1 MRFWKVFIAILLVLA
16 MTVTLVSCKP
26 TSTEPTKYTVTFDL
40 NYEGAPEGQKFTV
53 ESGERATK
61 PATDPTRPGYE
72 FKGWFTDKAC
82 LIEQTFLSSGVTQS
96 PINKITADTTF
107 YAKWEKVTEKAK
119 LVSITATYVGGDI
132 EIGAPLNTSLISVTA
147 TYSDQTTKKVTG
159 FEVSKLD
166 SSEAGDKTVTVT
178 YTEEGVTVTCDITI
192 KVVDKSD
199 PVEPT
204 GTTLYFKSESAWE
217 EVYIYTYT
225 PELNGAW
232 PGEQMTAVDGE
243 EGWYSYTFEEGV
255 EPTNVIFNNNGSSQT
270 GNLTYD
276 GTNNYYAFNP
286 VISAGQWGSDFTVS
300 APSEAK
306 MLKLYYYNTDNWSTV
321 YAYVWAGSTN
331 YTGDWP
337 GTAMTADAEHQ
348 GWFYIEVNE
357 NATNVIFNDNTG
369 NQTDDLTIVATTL
382 YYYNGEWYETFPH
395 MHTYSGDCDKTC
407 NECGEKRE
415 TTVEHTYD
423 NACDTDCNVCGE
435 IREITH
441 DYQLNSDGT
450 NHWEECSVCHDIKA
464 DSTQPHAF
472 EQKHNSTHHWNE
484 CSVCGYIDETSREE
498 HSYTDGKCECGADEP
513 AEPVVLESIKAEFT
527 TEGILFV
534 NTELTASDFAV
545 TKVMSNGEEQPVTDT
560 ENVTVTLKDGST
572 NATEGQAIY
581 VITYGGKTTE
591 VTVTFTRKLT
601 GITAVATETTVE
613 YGGELVLTVTASYD
627 GADDKEVVG
636 YTTDFVNTTVGLQTV
651 TVTYVENGITVTT
664 TIEITVNDL
673 PKTTYY
679 FYNKDGWESVY
690 AYAWMEETVAITPQV
705 GDYVLMGNL
714 LGDETQWTAEGSVK
728 LTRGEDDWGNV
739 QYSFTGL
746 RLKAGMQ
753 FKIVLLGETNH
764 TYYNSLEGGVDS
776 SLYSYSGDGN
786 IVISED
792 GIYDFYF
799 KEGSKQLYFAK
810 GTTESTPNVE
820 VKSTTL
826 TATWPGDLM
835 TAVEGQDG
843 WFEIDIDNRAQ
854 KIIFTDNAGNKTPN
868 LTLNAETPYY
878 NGGWMATMHT
888 HTYSGDCDVTCNE
901 CGATRETTAEHT
913 YDNACDTDCNV
924 CGEVRETTHNYETKH
939 DETYHWTQCSECD
952 ATTEKV
958 AHTWDEGEVTKEPTC
973 TEAGEKTFT
982 CECDATKVEEIP
994 MLAHS
999 YGEEWLSDETGHW
1012 HACQCGA
1019 TTEVEAHLPNIEQP
1033 TEEEAQVC
1041 TVCGYVIA
1049 PAISHT
1055 HTPDTEW
1062 TSDETY
1068 HWHAC
1073 NGCDEQLDKAEH
1085 LFNQEVATE
1094 EYLATSATCT
1104 AKATYYYSCEC
1115 GAKGAETFENGE
1127 TIAHQYVVDHDDAQ
1141 HWNKCSVCGYI
1152 DETSREDHLY
1162 VEGSCTCGAE
1172 EPAQQ
1177 TTTTYY
1183 FYNFA
1188 KWTEVSAYTWA
1199 DPATEGEAATEFNG
1213 AFPGQTMTEWEGH
1226 PGWYYIE
1233 VDSNA
1238 QNIIFNGMSG
1248 ETRMQ
1253 TNTLQLGEDV
1263 YHAILGWSS
1272 QPSVENIVVLDTTG
1286 GSWGEAD
1293 AVLKLYYWNDGG
1305 DGWIDFQA
1313 VAGTGTANKYFALS
1327 IADCEIAGFKLVRK
1341 ATGVTENGWNDV
1353 WNETNNLTVDAGLYV
1368 SIPSDNW
1375 NWGMQSAV

>member
-1 MRFWKVFIAILLVLA
+1 MRFLKVSLAILLVLA
-16 MTVTLVSCKP
+16 MTLTLISCTP
-26 TSTEPTKYTVTFDL
+26 TSTEPTTYTVTFDL
-40 NYEGAPEGQKFTV
+40 NYEGAPEAQKFTV

-61 PATDPTRPGYE
+61 PETDPTRPNYE
-72 FKGWFTDKAC
+72 FKGWFVDKEC

-107 YAKWEKVTEKAK
+107 YAKWEPITAKAK
-119 LVSITATYVGGDI
+119 LVSITATYVGGDV
-132 EIGAPLNTSLISVTA
+132 EIGQPLNTSLISVTA
-147 TYSDQTTKKVTG
+147 TYDDDTTKKVTG

-166 SSEAGDKTVTVT
+166 SSEAGEKTVTVT
-178 YTEEGVTVTCDITI
+178 YTEDGVTVTCNLTI
-192 KVVDKSD
+192 KVVDGGGT
-199 PVEPT
+199 VEPT
-204 GTTLYFKSESAWE
+204 GTTLYFKTESAWE

-232 PGEQMTAVDGE
+232 PGELMTPVEDH

-255 EPTNVIFNNNGSSQT
+255 EPTNVIFNNNDKAQT

-276 GTNNYYAFNP
+276 GTNNYYAYNP
-286 VISAGQWGSDFTVS
+286 VINAGQWGSDFTVT
-300 APSEAK
+300 APTEAPTV
-306 MLKLYYYNTDNWSTV
+306 KLYFYNHLNWATV
-321 YAYVWAGSTN
+321 NAYVWAGSTE
-331 YTGDWP
+331 YAGGWP
-337 GTAMTADAEHQ
+337 GTAMTADTENA
-348 GWFYIEVNE
+348 GWFFIEVNE
-357 NATNVIFNDNTG
+357 NATNVIFNDGTADGIEGINKTP
-369 NQTDDLTIVATTL
+369 DLTISNEAL
-382 YYYNGEWYETFPH
+382 YYYDGTWYETMPH
-395 MHTYSGDCDKTC
+395 IHTYSGDCDATC
-407 NECGEKRE
+407 NECGE
-415 TTVEHTYD
+415 
-423 NACDTDCNVCGE
+423 
-435 IREITH
+435 
-441 DYQLNSDGT
+441 
-450 NHWEECSVCHDIKA
+450 
-464 DSTQPHAF
+464 
-472 EQKHNSTHHWNE
+472 
-484 CSVCGYIDETSREE
+484 
-498 HSYTDGKCECGADEP
+498 
-513 AEPVVLESIKAEFT
+513 
-527 TEGILFV
+527 
-534 NTELTASDFAV
+534 
-545 TKVMSNGEEQPVTDT
+545 
-560 ENVTVTLKDGST
+560 
-572 NATEGQAIY
+572 
-581 VITYGGKTTE
+581 
-591 VTVTFTRKLT
+591 
-601 GITAVATETTVE
+601 
-613 YGGELVLTVTASYD
+613 
-627 GADDKEVVG
+627 
-636 YTTDFVNTTVGLQTV
+636 
-651 TVTYVENGITVTT
+651 
-664 TIEITVNDL
+664 
-673 PKTTYY
+673 
-679 FYNKDGWESVY
+679 
-690 AYAWMEETVAITPQV
+690 
-705 GDYVLMGNL
+705 
-714 LGDETQWTAEGSVK
+714 
-728 LTRGEDDWGNV
+728 
-739 QYSFTGL
+739 
-746 RLKAGMQ
+746 
-753 FKIVLLGETNH
+753 
-764 TYYNSLEGGVDS
+764 
-776 SLYSYSGDGN
+776 
-786 IVISED
+786 
-792 GIYDFYF
+792 
-799 KEGSKQLYFAK
+799 
-810 GTTESTPNVE
+810 
-820 VKSTTL
+820 
-826 TATWPGDLM
+826 
-835 TAVEGQDG
+835 
-843 WFEIDIDNRAQ
+843 
-854 KIIFTDNAGNKTPN
+854 
-868 LTLNAETPYY
+868 
-878 NGGWMATMHT
+878 
-888 HTYSGDCDVTCNE
+888 
-901 CGATRETTAEHT
+901 TRETTAEHT

-924 CGEVRETTHNYETKH
+924 CGEVRQITHDYVQMH
-939 DETYHWTQCSECD
+939 DETNHWTKCSE
-952 ATTEKV
+952 
-958 AHTWDEGEVTKEPTC
+958 
-973 TEAGEKTFT
+973 
-982 CECDATKVEEIP
+982 
-994 MLAHS
+994 
-999 YGEEWLSDETGHW
+999 
-1012 HACQCGA
+1012 CGA
-1019 TTEVEAHLPNIEQP
+1019 TTEVEAHVPNIEQP
-1033 TEEEAQVC
+1033 TEEESQVC

-1172 EPAQQ
+1172 DPAQQ

-1353 WNETNNLTVDAGLYV
+1353 WNETNDLTVDAGLYV

>member
-1 MRFWKVFIAILLVLA
+1 MRFLKVSLAILIVLA
-16 MTVTLVSCKP
+16 MTLTLISCTP
-26 TSTEPTKYTVTFDL
+26 TSTEPTTYTVTFDL
-40 NYEGAPEGQKFTV
+40 NYEGAPEAQKFTV
-53 ESGERATK
+53 KSGERATK
-61 PATDPTRPGYE
+61 PTDPTRTNYE
-72 FKGWFTDKAC
+72 FKGWFVDKEC

-107 YAKWEKVTEKAK
+107 YAKWEPITAKAK
-119 LVSITATYVGGDI
+119 LVSITATYVGGDV
-132 EIGAPLNTSLISVTA
+132 EIGQPLNTSLISVAA
-147 TYSDQTTKKVTG
+147 TYDDDTTKKVTG

-166 SSEAGDKTVTVT
+166 SSEAGQKTVTVT
-178 YTEEGVTVTCDITI
+178 YTEDGVTVTCDLKIQ
-192 KVVDKSD
+192 VVEEGEV
-199 PVEPT
+199 VEPT
-204 GTTLYFKSESAWE
+204 GTTLYFKTESAWD

-225 PELNGAW
+225 PELNGVW
-232 PGEQMTAVDGE
+232 PGELMTPVEDN

-255 EPTNVIFNNNGSSQT
+255 EPTNVIFNNNDTAQT

-276 GTNNYYAFNP
+276 GTNNYYAYNP
-286 VISAGQWGSDFTVS
+286 VINAGQWGSDFTVT
-300 APSEAK
+300 APTEAK
-306 MLKLYYYNTDNWSTV
+306 TVKLFYYNADNWATV
-321 YAYVWAGSTN
+321 NAYVWAGSTN
-331 YTGDWP
+331 YTGEWP
-337 GTAMTADAEHQ
+337 GTAMTADTENV
-348 GWFYIEVNE
+348 GWFFIEVNE
-357 NATNVIFNDNTG
+357 NATNVIFNDG
-369 NQTDDLTIVATTL
+369 GENQTKDLTIVATTL
-382 YYYNGEWYETFPH
+382 YYYDGTWYETMPH
-395 MHTYSGDCDKTC
+395 IHTYSGDCDATC
-407 NECGEKRE
+407 NECGETRE
-415 TTVEHTYD
+415 TTVDHTYD

-435 IREITH
+435 VRQITH
-441 DYQLNSDGT
+441 DYVQMHDET
-450 NHWEECSVCHDIKA
+450 NHWEQCSVCEDIKA
-464 DSTQPHAF
+464 DSTQAHSF
-472 EQKHNSTHHWNE
+472 ELNHNSTHHWNE

-513 AEPVVLESIKAEFT
+513 AEPVVLESIKATVT

-534 NTELTASDFAV
+534 NTELTASDFEV
-545 TKVMSNGEEQPVTDT
+545 IKVMSNSEEQPVTDT
-560 ENVTVTLKDGST
+560 ENISVALKDGST

-591 VTVTFTRKLT
+591 VTVTFTKKLT

-613 YGGELVLTVTASYD
+613 YGGNLVLTVTASYD
-627 GADDKEVVG
+627 GAESQEVTEF
-636 YTTDFVNTTVGLQTV
+636 TTDFVNTTVGLQTV
-651 TVTYVENGITVTT
+651 TVTYAENGITVTT
-664 TIEITVNDL
+664 TVEITVNDL

-690 AYAWMEETVAITPQV
+690 AYAWMEESIPVILQA
-705 GDYVLMGNL
+705 GDFVIMGDI
-714 LGDETQWTAEGSVK
+714 LGEENQWTTEGSVK
-728 LTRGEDDWGNV
+728 LFFNQTEN
-739 QYSFTGL
+739 QYSFEGL
-746 RLKAGMQ
+746 KLTAGMK
-753 FKIVLLGETNH
+753 FKIAQLGETEH
-764 TYYNSLEGGVDS
+764 TYYGAVEQWVDA
-776 SLYSYSGDGN
+776 SLYTIDDDGN
-786 IVISED
+786 IVIAQD
-792 GIYDFYF
+792 GIYNFYF
-799 KEGSKQLYFAK
+799 KNGSKELYFGK
-810 GTTESTPNVE
+810 GTNESTPNVE

-826 TATWPGDLM
+826 TAVWPGNLM
-835 TAVEGQDG
+835 TAVEGHEG
-843 WFEIDIDNRAQ
+843 WFSIEIDARVQ
-854 KIIFTDNAGNKTPN
+854 KLIFTDNAGNQTPN
-868 LTLNAETPYY
+868 LTPSADKPYY
-878 NGGWMATMHT
+878 NDGWIETMHT
-888 HTYSGDCDVTCNE
+888 HTYSGDCDATCNE
-901 CGATRETTAEHT
+901 CGETRETTAEHT

-939 DETYHWTQCSECD
+939 DETYHWTECSECG

-958 AHTWDEGEVTKEPTC
+958 AHAWDEGTVTTEPTC
-973 TEAGEKTFT
+973 TTAGVKTFT
-982 CECDATKVEEIP
+982 CECGATKTEEIP

-999 YGEEWLSDETGHW
+999 YGEEWLSNETGHW

-1019 TTEVEAHLPNIEQP
+1019 TTEVEAHVPNIEQP
-1033 TEEEAQVC
+1033 TEEESQVC

-1353 WNETNNLTVDAGLYV
+1353 WNETNDLTVDAGLYV

>member
-1 MRFWKVFIAILLVLA
+1 MRFLKVSLAILLVLA
-16 MTVTLVSCKP
+16 MTLTLISCTP
-26 TSTEPTKYTVTFDL
+26 TSTEPTTYTVTFDL
-40 NYEGAPEGQKFTV
+40 NYEGAPEAQKFTV

-61 PATDPTRPGYE
+61 PETDPTRPNYE
-72 FKGWFTDKAC
+72 FKGWFVDKEC

-107 YAKWEKVTEKAK
+107 YAKWEPITAKAK
-119 LVSITATYVGGDI
+119 LVSITATYVGGDV
-132 EIGAPLNTSLISVTA
+132 EIGQPLNTSLISVTA
-147 TYSDQTTKKVTG
+147 TYDDDTTKKVTG

-166 SSEAGDKTVTVT
+166 SSEAGEKTVTVT
-178 YTEEGVTVTCDITI
+178 YTEDGVTVTCNLTI
-192 KVVDKSD
+192 KVVDGGGT
-199 PVEPT
+199 VEPT
-204 GTTLYFKSESAWE
+204 GTTLYFKTESAWE

-225 PELNGAW
+225 PELNGVW
-232 PGEQMTAVDGE
+232 PGELMTPVEDH

-255 EPTNVIFNNNGSSQT
+255 EPTNVIFNNNDKAQT

-276 GTNNYYAFNP
+276 GTNNYYAYNP
-286 VISAGQWGSDFTVS
+286 VINAGQWGSDFTVT
-300 APSEAK
+300 APTEAPTV
-306 MLKLYYYNTDNWSTV
+306 KLYFYNHLNWATV
-321 YAYVWAGSTN
+321 NAYVWAGSTE
-331 YTGDWP
+331 YAGGWP
-337 GTAMTADAEHQ
+337 GTAMTADTENA
-348 GWFYIEVNE
+348 GWFFIEVNE
-357 NATNVIFNDNTG
+357 NATNVIFNDG
-369 NQTDDLTIVATTL
+369 GENQTEDLTIVATTL
-382 YYYNGEWYETFPH
+382 YYYDGTWYETMPH
-395 MHTYSGDCDKTC
+395 IHTYSGDCDATC
-407 NECGEKRE
+407 NECGE
-415 TTVEHTYD
+415 
-423 NACDTDCNVCGE
+423 A
-435 IREITH
+435 
-441 DYQLNSDGT
+441 
-450 NHWEECSVCHDIKA
+450 
-464 DSTQPHAF
+464 
-472 EQKHNSTHHWNE
+472 
-484 CSVCGYIDETSREE
+484 
-498 HSYTDGKCECGADEP
+498 
-513 AEPVVLESIKAEFT
+513 
-527 TEGILFV
+527 
-534 NTELTASDFAV
+534 
-545 TKVMSNGEEQPVTDT
+545 
-560 ENVTVTLKDGST
+560 
-572 NATEGQAIY
+572 
-581 VITYGGKTTE
+581 
-591 VTVTFTRKLT
+591 
-601 GITAVATETTVE
+601 
-613 YGGELVLTVTASYD
+613 
-627 GADDKEVVG
+627 
-636 YTTDFVNTTVGLQTV
+636 
-651 TVTYVENGITVTT
+651 
-664 TIEITVNDL
+664 
-673 PKTTYY
+673 
-679 FYNKDGWESVY
+679 
-690 AYAWMEETVAITPQV
+690 
-705 GDYVLMGNL
+705 
-714 LGDETQWTAEGSVK
+714 
-728 LTRGEDDWGNV
+728 
-739 QYSFTGL
+739 
-746 RLKAGMQ
+746 
-753 FKIVLLGETNH
+753 
-764 TYYNSLEGGVDS
+764 
-776 SLYSYSGDGN
+776 
-786 IVISED
+786 
-792 GIYDFYF
+792 
-799 KEGSKQLYFAK
+799 
-810 GTTESTPNVE
+810 
-820 VKSTTL
+820 
-826 TATWPGDLM
+826 
-835 TAVEGQDG
+835 
-843 WFEIDIDNRAQ
+843 
-854 KIIFTDNAGNKTPN
+854 
-868 LTLNAETPYY
+868 
-878 NGGWMATMHT
+878 
-888 HTYSGDCDVTCNE
+888 
-901 CGATRETTAEHT
+901 RETTAEHT

-924 CGEVRETTHNYETKH
+924 CGEVRETTHDYETKH
-939 DETYHWTQCSECD
+939 DETYHWTKCSECG

-958 AHTWDEGEVTKEPTC
+958 AHAWDEGTVTTEPTC
-973 TEAGEKTFT
+973 TTAGVKTFT
-982 CECDATKVEEIP
+982 CECGATKTEEIP

-999 YGEEWLSDETGHW
+999 YGEEWLSNETGHW

-1019 TTEVEAHLPNIEQP
+1019 TTEVEAHVPNIEQP
-1033 TEEEAQVC
+1033 TEEESQVC

-1152 DETSREDHLY
+1152 DETSREDHVY

-1172 EPAQQ
+1172 DPAQQ

-1353 WNETNNLTVDAGLYV
+1353 WNETNDLTVDAGLYV

>member
-1 MRFWKVFIAILLVLA
+1 MRFLKVSLAILIVLA
-16 MTVTLVSCKP
+16 MTLTLISCTP
-26 TSTEPTKYTVTFDL
+26 TSTEPTTYTVTFDL
-40 NYEGAPEGQKFTV
+40 NYEGAPEAQKFTV
-53 ESGERATK
+53 KSGERATK
-61 PATDPTRPGYE
+61 PTDPTRTNYE
-72 FKGWFTDKAC
+72 FKGWFVDKEC

-107 YAKWEKVTEKAK
+107 YAKWEPITAKAK
-119 LVSITATYVGGDI
+119 LVSITATYVGGDV
-132 EIGAPLNTSLISVTA
+132 EIGQPLNTSLISVTA
-147 TYSDQTTKKVTG
+147 TYDDDTTKKVTG

-166 SSEAGDKTVTVT
+166 SSEAGQKTVTVT
-178 YTEEGVTVTCDITI
+178 YTEDGVTVTCDLKIQ
-192 KVVDKSD
+192 VVEEGEV
-199 PVEPT
+199 VEPT
-204 GTTLYFKSESAWE
+204 GTTLYFKTESAWD

-225 PELNGAW
+225 PELNGVW
-232 PGEQMTAVDGE
+232 PGELMTPVEDN

-255 EPTNVIFNNNGSSQT
+255 EPTNVIFNNNDKVQT

-276 GTNNYYAFNP
+276 GTNNYYAYNP
-286 VISAGQWGSDFTVS
+286 VINAGQWGSDFTVT
-300 APSEAK
+300 APTEAK
-306 MLKLYYYNTDNWSTV
+306 TVKLFYYNADNWATV
-321 YAYVWAGSTN
+321 NAYVWAGSTN
-331 YTGDWP
+331 YTGEWP
-337 GTAMTADAEHQ
+337 GTAMTADTENV
-348 GWFYIEVNE
+348 GWFFIEVNE
-357 NATNVIFNDNTG
+357 NATNVIFNDG
-369 NQTDDLTIVATTL
+369 GENQTKDLTIVATTL
-382 YYYNGEWYETFPH
+382 YYYDGTWYETMPH
-395 MHTYSGDCDKTC
+395 IHTYSGDCDATC
-407 NECGEKRE
+407 NECGE
-415 TTVEHTYD
+415 
-423 NACDTDCNVCGE
+423 
-435 IREITH
+435 
-441 DYQLNSDGT
+441 
-450 NHWEECSVCHDIKA
+450 
-464 DSTQPHAF
+464 
-472 EQKHNSTHHWNE
+472 
-484 CSVCGYIDETSREE
+484 
-498 HSYTDGKCECGADEP
+498 
-513 AEPVVLESIKAEFT
+513 
-527 TEGILFV
+527 
-534 NTELTASDFAV
+534 
-545 TKVMSNGEEQPVTDT
+545 
-560 ENVTVTLKDGST
+560 
-572 NATEGQAIY
+572 
-581 VITYGGKTTE
+581 
-591 VTVTFTRKLT
+591 
-601 GITAVATETTVE
+601 
-613 YGGELVLTVTASYD
+613 
-627 GADDKEVVG
+627 
-636 YTTDFVNTTVGLQTV
+636 
-651 TVTYVENGITVTT
+651 
-664 TIEITVNDL
+664 
-673 PKTTYY
+673 
-679 FYNKDGWESVY
+679 
-690 AYAWMEETVAITPQV
+690 
-705 GDYVLMGNL
+705 
-714 LGDETQWTAEGSVK
+714 
-728 LTRGEDDWGNV
+728 
-739 QYSFTGL
+739 
-746 RLKAGMQ
+746 
-753 FKIVLLGETNH
+753 
-764 TYYNSLEGGVDS
+764 
-776 SLYSYSGDGN
+776 
-786 IVISED
+786 
-792 GIYDFYF
+792 
-799 KEGSKQLYFAK
+799 
-810 GTTESTPNVE
+810 
-820 VKSTTL
+820 
-826 TATWPGDLM
+826 
-835 TAVEGQDG
+835 
-843 WFEIDIDNRAQ
+843 
-854 KIIFTDNAGNKTPN
+854 
-868 LTLNAETPYY
+868 
-878 NGGWMATMHT
+878 
-888 HTYSGDCDVTCNE
+888 
-901 CGATRETTAEHT
+901 TRETTAEHT

-939 DETYHWTQCSECD
+939 DETYHWTECSECG

-958 AHTWDEGEVTKEPTC
+958 AHAWDEGTVTTEPTC
-973 TEAGEKTFT
+973 TTAGVKTFT
-982 CECDATKVEEIP
+982 CECGATKTEEIP

-999 YGEEWLSDETGHW
+999 YGEEWLSNETGHW

-1019 TTEVEAHLPNIEQP
+1019 TTEVEAHVPNIEQP
-1033 TEEEAQVC
+1033 TEEESQVC